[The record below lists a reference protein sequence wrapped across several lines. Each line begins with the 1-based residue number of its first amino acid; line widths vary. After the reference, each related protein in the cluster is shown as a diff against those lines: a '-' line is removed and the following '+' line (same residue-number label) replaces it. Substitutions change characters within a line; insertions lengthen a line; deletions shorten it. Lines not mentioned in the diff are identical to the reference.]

1 MSLTWFNRFPTEII
15 YEIFDYLSS
24 NDILY
29 TFFYY
34 NKRLNNLILHDQ
46 HHINYF
52 ELPSSNTKFWQT
64 ILFTIESKVQTLIIS
79 TLPSCISLNNFS
91 NLTSIIVNS
100 SFALTFAQFESILN
114 NKQFHKLISFKILNQ
129 HSINTNFLLTKIFN
143 KQNSLKIFQCMS
155 TMNFYYRNN
164 PIGLQSNI
172 HLNSLILN
180 LNNLKY
186 IYNYIQYT
194 PNLKYLNIQLKEF
207 FYPDK
212 QYNFYKFKLQKLSII
227 IKDRYQDEITE
238 NDLIELIDFIKT
250 FSLSLKFLSLNFT
263 DSIVSPVNNIL
274 WNGDKLKKDLLETM
288 KELKYFHLNVKL
300 SIDGSYEILSTFQN
314 QFWFDH
320 QWCFEINRFYLYS
333 LPYQFDEYYEYD
345 HMKFSNKIILENK
358 LYLWSNVKIIHFERF
373 DKIDLIGFIKTQ
385 MPNLQ
390 IIKINKSSRDNF
402 NLMIENSTKCSQ
414 DKRIDHDI
422 NTVTTL
428 DINCG
433 KMENEIEHLINILPN
448 LKYLILND
456 SHLPSMTSDLVPILN
471 KKIERLDITCSYI
484 LENLFTNINM
494 YFSSV
499 KYVQFTFD
507 FTLNTFSRSEIIL
520 NCLTNLPNLIS
531 LTIYPLTPKYHSHDY
546 ESIFKPILAKL
557 DKKYIQNNYEL
568 KYLDDSLSF
577 LKKNSS
583 NNDNNQSTTSSFSL
597 PLFILLCFIFI
608 IILYNLILPQ
618 RLLDKAIDKLFN

>member
-1 MSLTWFNRFPTEII
+1 MSLTWFIRFPTEII

-34 NKRLNNLILHDQ
+34 NKRLNNLIIHDQ

-52 ELPSSNTKFWQT
+52 ELPSSNSKFWQT
-64 ILFTIESKVQTLIIS
+64 ILFTIESKIQTLIIS
-79 TLPSCISLNNFS
+79 TLPSSISLNNFS
-91 NLTSIIVNS
+91 NLSSIIINS

-143 KQNSLKIFQCMS
+143 KQNSLKIFQCTS

-194 PNLKYLNIQLKEF
+194 PNLKYINIQLKEF
-207 FYPDK
+207 SYPDK
-212 QYNFYKFKLQKLSII
+212 QYNFYKFKLQK
-227 IKDRYQDEITE
+227 
-238 NDLIELIDFIKT
+238 F
-250 FSLSLKFLSLNFT
+250 
-263 DSIVSPVNNIL
+263 PVNNIL
-274 WNGDKLKKDLLETM
+274 WNGAKLKKDLLQTI
-288 KELKYFHLNVKL
+288 KQLKYFHLNVKL

-320 QWCFEINRFYLYS
+320 QWYFEINRFYLYS
-333 LPYQFDEYYEYD
+333 LPYQFNEYYEYD
-345 HMKFSNKIILENK
+345 HMKFSNNIILENK
-358 LYLWSNVKIIHFERF
+358 LYLWPNVKIIHFERF

-390 IIKINKSSRDNF
+390 IIKINKSCRDNF
-402 NLMIENSTKCSQ
+402 NMMIENSSKCSR
-414 DKRIDHDI
+414 DKRIDHCI

-428 DINCG
+428 DINCR
-433 KMENEIEHLINILPN
+433 KMENEIEYLINILPN

-456 SHLPSMTSDLVPILN
+456 SHLPSMTSNLIPILN
-471 KKIERLDITCSYI
+471 KKIERLDITCSYT
-484 LENLFTNINM
+484 LENLFTNIYM

-507 FTLNTFSRSEIIL
+507 FTLNTFSRSEIIR

-531 LTIYPLTPKYHSHDY
+531 LTIYPLAPKYHSHDY

-577 LKKNSS
+577 LKKISS

-608 IILYNLILPQ
+608 IILYNFILSQ
-618 RLLDKAIDKLFN
+618 RLLDKAIDKLFY